1 MLQQLKR
8 LSICR
13 GKLVFVLYR
22 EERIDQE
29 LKRLK
34 AVQEAAQCRA
44 EAQASRRL
52 IEHQKSIARVS

>member
-1 MLQQLKR
+1 MPKR
-8 LSICR
+8 LLEAEATR
-13 GKLVFVLYR
+13 EFVLHR

-52 IEHQKSIARVS
+52 IEHQKSLARVS